1 MVKYDVFCKQ
11 YANNMQTE
19 CKQNAN
25 RRFRLMR
32 YIMKGNHAMKIYV
45 NNRDF
50 KVFFAIT
57 FKYKRFYI
65 YTGLQTTEKFS
76 GMIFPKSD
84 KSAKAKTARL
94 ANLYAD
100 VENYVLSHPNDTVEE
115 LKDHLQEV
123 IKGAKKSDTSSFV
136 SYIRKIAET
145 KGRYNTQRNYERVA
159 RAIETYDK
167 DCTFESVDKKWIVSY
182 IDHERGKGRK
192 DNGIQTDIQILK
204 FVFNRAIEDELTDKF
219 PFRGVS
225 VRKEQTKKRCLSLE
239 QLRAIRDF
247 KLSGKKAMYR
257 DCFMLSFYLI
267 GINISDLLFL
277 PKTALKNGRIIYK
290 RNKTGKLYDI
300 KVEPEAMEIIAR
312 HKSRKK
318 DRLLSFLEE
327 GDATITNT
335 FANNLTRHL
344 RTIGEKERHS
354 YYVTVH
360 PIEEGITSY
369 WSRHTWATMASELD
383 IPMEVIGRSLGH
395 SLWDNAVTSTYI
407 KYDTKKIDEANRKV
421 IDYLNADLECNKD
434 NK

>member
-1 MVKYDVFCKQ
+1 
-11 YANNMQTE
+11 
-19 CKQNAN
+19 
-25 RRFRLMR
+25 
-32 YIMKGNHAMKIYV
+32 MKIYV

-115 LKDHLQEV
+115 LKDHLKEV
-123 IKGAKKSDTSSFV
+123 INGAKKSDTSSFV
-136 SYIRKIAET
+136 CYIRKIAET

-159 RAIETYDK
+159 RAIEIYDK
-167 DCTFESVDKKWIVSY
+167 NCTFESVDKKWIVSY

-225 VRKEQTKKRCLSLE
+225 VKKEQTKKRCLSLE

-247 KLSGKKAMYR
+247 KLTGKKAMYR

-277 PKTALKNGRIIYK
+277 PKTSLKNGRIIYK

-360 PIEEGITSY
+360 PIEECITSY

-421 IDYLNADLECNKD
+421 IDYLNADLECNKH

>member
-1 MVKYDVFCKQ
+1 
-11 YANNMQTE
+11 
-19 CKQNAN
+19 
-25 RRFRLMR
+25 
-32 YIMKGNHAMKIYV
+32 MKIYV

-94 ANLYAD
+94 ASLYAD

-115 LKDHLQEV
+115 LKDHLKEV
-123 IKGAKKSDTSSFV
+123 INGAKKSDTSSFV
-136 SYIRKIAET
+136 CYIRKIAET

-159 RAIETYDK
+159 RAIEIYDK

-182 IDHERGKGRK
+182 IDHERRKGRK

-204 FVFNRAIEDELTDKF
+204 FVFNRAIEDEITDKF

-225 VRKEQTKKRCLSLE
+225 VKKEQTKKRCLSLE

-247 KLSGKKAMYR
+247 KLTGKKAMYR

-277 PKTALKNGRIIYK
+277 PKTSLKNGRIIYK

-421 IDYLNADLECNKD
+421 IDYLNADLECDKNNK
-434 NK
+434 

>member
-1 MVKYDVFCKQ
+1 MWLNMTYF
-11 YANNMQTE
+11 ANNMQTE

-115 LKDHLQEV
+115 LKDHLKEV
-123 IKGAKKSDTSSFV
+123 INGAKKSDTSSFV
-136 SYIRKIAET
+136 CYIRKIAET

-159 RAIETYDK
+159 RAIEIYDK

-225 VRKEQTKKRCLSLE
+225 VKKEQTKKRCLSLE

-247 KLSGKKAMYR
+247 KLAGKKAMYR

-421 IDYLNADLECNKD
+421 IDYLNADLECDKD

>member
-1 MVKYDVFCKQ
+1 
-11 YANNMQTE
+11 
-19 CKQNAN
+19 
-25 RRFRLMR
+25 
-32 YIMKGNHAMKIYV
+32 MKIYV

-94 ANLYAD
+94 ASLYAD

-115 LKDHLQEV
+115 LKDHLKEV
-123 IKGAKKSDTSSFV
+123 INGAKKSDTSSFV
-136 SYIRKIAET
+136 CYIRKIAET

-159 RAIETYDK
+159 RAIEIYDK

-182 IDHERGKGRK
+182 IDHERRKGRK

-204 FVFNRAIEDELTDKF
+204 FVFNRAIEDEITDKF

-225 VRKEQTKKRCLSLE
+225 VKKDQTKKRCLSLE

-247 KLSGKKAMYR
+247 KLTGKKAMYR

-360 PIEEGITSY
+360 HIEEGITSY

-421 IDYLNADLECNKD
+421 IDYLNADLECDKNNK
-434 NK
+434 

>member
-1 MVKYDVFCKQ
+1 
-11 YANNMQTE
+11 
-19 CKQNAN
+19 
-25 RRFRLMR
+25 
-32 YIMKGNHAMKIYV
+32 MKGNHAMKIYV

-50 KVFFAIT
+50 KVFFSIT

-115 LKDHLQEV
+115 LKDHLKEV

-136 SYIRKIAET
+136 CYIRKIAET
-145 KGRYNTQRNYERVA
+145 KGRYNTKRNYERVA
-159 RAIETYDK
+159 RAIEIYDK

-182 IDHERGKGRK
+182 IEHERGKGRK

-225 VRKEQTKKRCLSLE
+225 VKKEQTKKRCLSLE

-247 KLSGKKAMYR
+247 KLTGKKAMYR

-344 RTIGEKERHS
+344 RTIGDKERHS

-369 WSRHTWATMASELD
+369 WSRHTWATLASEID

-421 IDYLNADLECNKD
+421 IDYLNADLDCDKD

>member
-1 MVKYDVFCKQ
+1 
-11 YANNMQTE
+11 
-19 CKQNAN
+19 
-25 RRFRLMR
+25 
-32 YIMKGNHAMKIYV
+32 MKIYV

-115 LKDHLQEV
+115 LKDHLKEV
-123 IKGAKKSDTSSFV
+123 INGAKKSDTSSFV
-136 SYIRKIAET
+136 RYIRKIAET

-159 RAIETYDK
+159 RAIEIYDK

-182 IDHERGKGRK
+182 IEHERGKGRK

-225 VRKEQTKKRCLSLE
+225 VKKEQTKKRCLSLE

-247 KLSGKKAMYR
+247 KLTGKKAMYR

-277 PKTALKNGRIIYK
+277 PKTSLKNGRIIYK

-335 FANNLTRHL
+335 FANNMTRHL

-369 WSRHTWATMASELD
+369 WSRHTWATLASEID

>member
-1 MVKYDVFCKQ
+1 
-11 YANNMQTE
+11 
-19 CKQNAN
+19 
-25 RRFRLMR
+25 
-32 YIMKGNHAMKIYV
+32 MKIYV

-65 YTGLQTTEKFS
+65 YTGLHTTEKFS

-94 ANLYAD
+94 ASLYAD

-115 LKDHLQEV
+115 LKDHLKEV
-123 IKGAKKSDTSSFV
+123 INGAKKSDTSSFV
-136 SYIRKIAET
+136 CYIRKIAET
-145 KGRYNTQRNYERVA
+145 KSRYNTQRNYERVA
-159 RAIETYDK
+159 RAIEIYDK

-204 FVFNRAIEDELTDKF
+204 FVFNRAIEDEITDKF

-225 VRKEQTKKRCLSLE
+225 VKKEQTKKRCLSLE

-247 KLSGKKAMYR
+247 KLTGKKAMYR

-421 IDYLNADLECNKD
+421 IDYLNADLECDKNNK
-434 NK
+434 

>member
-1 MVKYDVFCKQ
+1 
-11 YANNMQTE
+11 
-19 CKQNAN
+19 
-25 RRFRLMR
+25 
-32 YIMKGNHAMKIYV
+32 MKIYV

-84 KSAKAKTARL
+84 KNAKAKTARL

-115 LKDHLQEV
+115 LKEHLQEV
-123 IKGAKKSDTSSFV
+123 IKGAKKSDTNSFV
-136 SYIRKIAET
+136 CYIRKIAET

-159 RAIETYDK
+159 RAIEIYDK

-225 VRKEQTKKRCLSLE
+225 VKKEQTKKRCLSLE

-247 KLSGKKAMYR
+247 KLTGKKAMYR

-277 PKTALKNGRIIYK
+277 PKTSLKNGRIIYK

-421 IDYLNADLECNKD
+421 IDYLNADLECNKH

>member
-1 MVKYDVFCKQ
+1 
-11 YANNMQTE
+11 
-19 CKQNAN
+19 
-25 RRFRLMR
+25 
-32 YIMKGNHAMKIYV
+32 MKIYV

-136 SYIRKIAET
+136 CYIRKIAET

-159 RAIETYDK
+159 RAIEIYDK

-225 VRKEQTKKRCLSLE
+225 VKKEQTKKRCLSLE

-247 KLSGKKAMYR
+247 KLTGKKAMYR

-300 KVEPEAMEIIAR
+300 KVESEAMEIIAR

-421 IDYLNADLECNKD
+421 IDYLNADLECDKD

>member
-1 MVKYDVFCKQ
+1 
-11 YANNMQTE
+11 
-19 CKQNAN
+19 
-25 RRFRLMR
+25 
-32 YIMKGNHAMKIYV
+32 MKGNHAMKIYV

-100 VENYVLSHPNDTVEE
+100 VDNYVLSHPNDTVEE
-115 LKDHLQEV
+115 LKDHLKEV
-123 IKGAKKSDTSSFV
+123 INGAKKSDTSSFV
-136 SYIRKIAET
+136 CYIRKIAET

-159 RAIETYDK
+159 RAIEIYDK

-225 VRKEQTKKRCLSLE
+225 VKKEQTKKRCLSLE

-247 KLSGKKAMYR
+247 KLTGKKAMYR
-257 DCFMLSFYLI
+257 DCFMLSSYLI

-290 RNKTGKLYDI
+290 RNKTGKIYDI

-327 GDATITNT
+327 GNATITNT

-421 IDYLNADLECNKD
+421 IDYLNADL
-434 NK
+434 

>member
-1 MVKYDVFCKQ
+1 
-11 YANNMQTE
+11 
-19 CKQNAN
+19 
-25 RRFRLMR
+25 
-32 YIMKGNHAMKIYV
+32 MKIYV

-94 ANLYAD
+94 ASLYAD

-115 LKDHLQEV
+115 LKDHLKEV
-123 IKGAKKSDTSSFV
+123 INGAKKSDTSSFV
-136 SYIRKIAET
+136 CYIRKIAET

-159 RAIETYDK
+159 RAIEIYDK

-182 IDHERGKGRK
+182 IDHERRKGRK

-204 FVFNRAIEDELTDKF
+204 FVFNRAIEDEITDKF

-225 VRKEQTKKRCLSLE
+225 VKKEQTKKRCLSLE

-247 KLSGKKAMYR
+247 KLTGKKAMYR

-277 PKTALKNGRIIYK
+277 PKTSLKNGRIIYK

-395 SLWDNAVTSTYI
+395 SIWDNAVTSTYI

-421 IDYLNADLECNKD
+421 IDYLNADL
-434 NK
+434 

>member
-1 MVKYDVFCKQ
+1 
-11 YANNMQTE
+11 
-19 CKQNAN
+19 
-25 RRFRLMR
+25 
-32 YIMKGNHAMKIYV
+32 MKIYV

-94 ANLYAD
+94 ANLYTD

-136 SYIRKIAET
+136 CYIRKIAET

-159 RAIETYDK
+159 RAIEIYDK

-225 VRKEQTKKRCLSLE
+225 VKKEQTKKRCLSLE

-247 KLSGKKAMYR
+247 KLTGKKAMYR

-318 DRLLSFLEE
+318 DRLLNFLEE

-421 IDYLNADLECNKD
+421 IDYLNADLECDKD

>member
-1 MVKYDVFCKQ
+1 
-11 YANNMQTE
+11 
-19 CKQNAN
+19 
-25 RRFRLMR
+25 
-32 YIMKGNHAMKIYV
+32 MKIYV

-94 ANLYAD
+94 ASLYAD

-115 LKDHLQEV
+115 LKDHLKEV
-123 IKGAKKSDTSSFV
+123 INGAKKSDTSSFV
-136 SYIRKIAET
+136 CYIRKIAET

-159 RAIETYDK
+159 RAIEIYDK

-182 IDHERGKGRK
+182 IDHERRKGRK

-204 FVFNRAIEDELTDKF
+204 FVFNRAIEDEITDKF

-225 VRKEQTKKRCLSLE
+225 VKKEQTKKRCLSLE

-247 KLSGKKAMYR
+247 KLTGKKAMYR

-300 KVEPEAMEIIAR
+300 KVEPEAMEIIER

-354 YYVTVH
+354 YYVTVQ

-421 IDYLNADLECNKD
+421 IDYLNADLECDKNNK
-434 NK
+434 

>member
-1 MVKYDVFCKQ
+1 
-11 YANNMQTE
+11 
-19 CKQNAN
+19 
-25 RRFRLMR
+25 
-32 YIMKGNHAMKIYV
+32 MKIYV

-136 SYIRKIAET
+136 CYIRKIAET

-159 RAIETYDK
+159 RAIEIYDK

-182 IDHERGKGRK
+182 IEHERRKGRK

-300 KVEPEAMEIIAR
+300 KVESEAMEIIAR

>member
-1 MVKYDVFCKQ
+1 
-11 YANNMQTE
+11 
-19 CKQNAN
+19 
-25 RRFRLMR
+25 
-32 YIMKGNHAMKIYV
+32 
-45 NNRDF
+45 
-50 KVFFAIT
+50 
-57 FKYKRFYI
+57 
-65 YTGLQTTEKFS
+65 
-76 GMIFPKSD
+76 MIFPKSD

-100 VENYVLSHPNDTVEE
+100 VDNYVLSHPNDTVEE
-115 LKDHLQEV
+115 LKDHLKEV
-123 IKGAKKSDTSSFV
+123 INGAKKRDTSSFV
-136 SYIRKIAET
+136 CYIRKIAET

-159 RAIETYDK
+159 RAIEIYDK

-225 VRKEQTKKRCLSLE
+225 VKKEQTKKRCLSLE

-247 KLSGKKAMYR
+247 KLTGKKAMYR

-277 PKTALKNGRIIYK
+277 HKTALKNGRIIYK

-421 IDYLNADLECNKD
+421 IDYLNADLECDKD

>member
-1 MVKYDVFCKQ
+1 
-11 YANNMQTE
+11 
-19 CKQNAN
+19 
-25 RRFRLMR
+25 
-32 YIMKGNHAMKIYV
+32 MKIYV

-100 VENYVLSHPNDTVEE
+100 VENYVLSHPNDTLEE
-115 LKDHLQEV
+115 LKDHLKEV
-123 IKGAKKSDTSSFV
+123 INGAKKSDTSSFV
-136 SYIRKIAET
+136 CYIRKIAET

-159 RAIETYDK
+159 RAIEIYDK

-225 VRKEQTKKRCLSLE
+225 VKKEQTKKRCLSLE

-247 KLSGKKAMYR
+247 KLAGKKAMYR

-277 PKTALKNGRIIYK
+277 PKTSLKNGRIIYK

-344 RTIGEKERHS
+344 RTIGDKERHS

-369 WSRHTWATMASELD
+369 WSRHTWATLASEID

-421 IDYLNADLECNKD
+421 IDYLNADLECNKH

>member
-1 MVKYDVFCKQ
+1 
-11 YANNMQTE
+11 
-19 CKQNAN
+19 
-25 RRFRLMR
+25 
-32 YIMKGNHAMKIYV
+32 MKGNHAMKIYV

-136 SYIRKIAET
+136 CYIRKIAET
-145 KGRYNTQRNYERVA
+145 KGRYNTRRNYERVA
-159 RAIETYDK
+159 RAIEIYDK

-192 DNGIQTDIQILK
+192 DNGIQTDIQIMK
-204 FVFNRAIEDELTDKF
+204 FVFNRAIEGELTDKF

-225 VRKEQTKKRCLSLE
+225 VKKEQTKKRCLSLE

-247 KLSGKKAMYR
+247 KLTGKKAMYR

-277 PKTALKNGRIIYK
+277 PKTALKNGRITYK

-369 WSRHTWATMASELD
+369 WSRHTWATLASDID

-421 IDYLNADLECNKD
+421 IDYLNVDLDCNKY

>member
-1 MVKYDVFCKQ
+1 
-11 YANNMQTE
+11 
-19 CKQNAN
+19 
-25 RRFRLMR
+25 
-32 YIMKGNHAMKIYV
+32 MKGNHAMKIYV

-100 VENYVLSHPNDTVEE
+100 VDNYVLSHPNDTVEE
-115 LKDHLQEV
+115 LKDHLKEV
-123 IKGAKKSDTSSFV
+123 INGAKKSDTSSFV
-136 SYIRKIAET
+136 CYIRKIAET
-145 KGRYNTQRNYERVA
+145 KGRYNTKRNYERVA
-159 RAIETYDK
+159 RAIEIYDN
-167 DCTFESVDKKWIVSY
+167 DCTFDSVDKKWIVSY

-225 VRKEQTKKRCLSLE
+225 VKKEQTKKRCLSLE

-247 KLSGKKAMYR
+247 KLAGKKAMYR

-290 RNKTGKLYDI
+290 RNKTGKIYDI

-327 GDATITNT
+327 GNATITNT

-369 WSRHTWATMASELD
+369 WSRHTWATIASELD

-421 IDYLNADLECNKD
+421 IDYLNADL
-434 NK
+434 

>member
-1 MVKYDVFCKQ
+1 
-11 YANNMQTE
+11 
-19 CKQNAN
+19 
-25 RRFRLMR
+25 
-32 YIMKGNHAMKIYV
+32 MKIYV

-94 ANLYAD
+94 ASLYAD

-115 LKDHLQEV
+115 LKDHLKEV
-123 IKGAKKSDTSSFV
+123 INGAKKSDTSSFV
-136 SYIRKIAET
+136 CYIRKIAET

-159 RAIETYDK
+159 RAIEIYDK

-182 IDHERGKGRK
+182 IDHERRKGRK
-192 DNGIQTDIQILK
+192 GNGIQTDIQILK
-204 FVFNRAIEDELTDKF
+204 FIFNRAIEDELTDKF

-225 VRKEQTKKRCLSLE
+225 VKKEQTKKRCLSLE

-247 KLSGKKAMYR
+247 KLTGKKAMYR

-277 PKTALKNGRIIYK
+277 PKTSLKNGRIIYK

-300 KVEPEAMEIIAR
+300 KVEPEAMEIIER

-421 IDYLNADLECNKD
+421 IDYLNADLECDKNNK
-434 NK
+434 

>member
-1 MVKYDVFCKQ
+1 
-11 YANNMQTE
+11 
-19 CKQNAN
+19 
-25 RRFRLMR
+25 
-32 YIMKGNHAMKIYV
+32 MKIYV

-115 LKDHLQEV
+115 LKDHLKEV
-123 IKGAKKSDTSSFV
+123 INGAKKSDTSSFV
-136 SYIRKIAET
+136 CYIRKIAET

-159 RAIETYDK
+159 RAIEIYDK

-225 VRKEQTKKRCLSLE
+225 VKKEQTKKRCLSLE

-247 KLSGKKAMYR
+247 KLAGKKAMYR

-277 PKTALKNGRIIYK
+277 PKTSLKNGRIIYK

-421 IDYLNADLECNKD
+421 IDYLNADLECDKD

>member
-1 MVKYDVFCKQ
+1 
-11 YANNMQTE
+11 
-19 CKQNAN
+19 
-25 RRFRLMR
+25 
-32 YIMKGNHAMKIYV
+32 MKIYV

-100 VENYVLSHPNDTVEE
+100 VDNYVLSHPNDTVEE
-115 LKDHLQEV
+115 LKDHLKEV
-123 IKGAKKSDTSSFV
+123 INGAKKSDTSSFV
-136 SYIRKIAET
+136 CYIRKIAET
-145 KGRYNTQRNYERVA
+145 KGRYNTKRNYERVA
-159 RAIETYDK
+159 RAIEIYDN
-167 DCTFESVDKKWIVSY
+167 DCTFDSVDKKWIVSY

-225 VRKEQTKKRCLSLE
+225 VKKEQTKKRCLSLE

-247 KLSGKKAMYR
+247 KLAGKKAMYR

-290 RNKTGKLYDI
+290 RNKTGKIYDI

-327 GDATITNT
+327 GNATITNT

-369 WSRHTWATMASELD
+369 WSRHTWATIASELD

-421 IDYLNADLECNKD
+421 IDYLNADL
-434 NK
+434 

>member
-1 MVKYDVFCKQ
+1 
-11 YANNMQTE
+11 
-19 CKQNAN
+19 
-25 RRFRLMR
+25 
-32 YIMKGNHAMKIYV
+32 MKIYV

-115 LKDHLQEV
+115 LKDHLKEV
-123 IKGAKKSDTSSFV
+123 INGAKKSDTSSFV
-136 SYIRKIAET
+136 CYIRKIAET

-159 RAIETYDK
+159 RAIEIYDK

-225 VRKEQTKKRCLSLE
+225 VKKEQTKKRCLSLE

-247 KLSGKKAMYR
+247 KLTGKKAMYR

-277 PKTALKNGRIIYK
+277 PKTSLKNGRIIYK

-369 WSRHTWATMASELD
+369 WSRHTWATLASEID

>member
-1 MVKYDVFCKQ
+1 
-11 YANNMQTE
+11 
-19 CKQNAN
+19 
-25 RRFRLMR
+25 
-32 YIMKGNHAMKIYV
+32 MKIYV

-94 ANLYAD
+94 ASLYAD

-115 LKDHLQEV
+115 LKDHLKEV
-123 IKGAKKSDTSSFV
+123 INGAKKSDTSSFV
-136 SYIRKIAET
+136 CYIRKIAET

-159 RAIETYDK
+159 RAIEIYDK

-182 IDHERGKGRK
+182 IDHERRKGRK

-204 FVFNRAIEDELTDKF
+204 FVFNRAIEDEITDKF

-225 VRKEQTKKRCLSLE
+225 VKKEQTKKRCLSLE

-247 KLSGKKAMYR
+247 KLTGKKAMYR

-277 PKTALKNGRIIYK
+277 PKTSLKNGRIIYK

-300 KVEPEAMEIIAR
+300 KVEPEAMEIIER

-421 IDYLNADLECNKD
+421 IDYLNADLECDKNNK
-434 NK
+434 

>member
-1 MVKYDVFCKQ
+1 MWLSMTYF
-11 YANNMQTE
+11 ANNMQTE

-100 VENYVLSHPNDTVEE
+100 VENYVLSHTNDTVEE

-136 SYIRKIAET
+136 CYIRKIAET

-159 RAIETYDK
+159 RAIEIYDK

>member
-1 MVKYDVFCKQ
+1 
-11 YANNMQTE
+11 
-19 CKQNAN
+19 
-25 RRFRLMR
+25 
-32 YIMKGNHAMKIYV
+32 MKIYV

-136 SYIRKIAET
+136 CYIRKIAET

-159 RAIETYDK
+159 RAIEIYDK

-360 PIEEGITSY
+360 PIEECITSY

-421 IDYLNADLECNKD
+421 IDYLNGDLECDKD

>member
-1 MVKYDVFCKQ
+1 
-11 YANNMQTE
+11 
-19 CKQNAN
+19 
-25 RRFRLMR
+25 MR

-50 KVFFAIT
+50 KVFFAVT

-100 VENYVLSHPNDTVEE
+100 VDNYVLSHPNDTVEE
-115 LKDHLQEV
+115 LKDHLKEV
-123 IKGAKKSDTSSFV
+123 INGAKKSDTSSFV
-136 SYIRKIAET
+136 CYIRKIAET

-159 RAIETYDK
+159 RAIEIYDK

-204 FVFNRAIEDELTDKF
+204 FVFNRAIEDEITDKF

-225 VRKEQTKKRCLSLE
+225 VKKEQTKKRCLSLE

-247 KLSGKKAMYR
+247 KLTGKKAMYR

-290 RNKTGKLYDI
+290 RNKTGKIYDI

-318 DRLLSFLEE
+318 ERLLSFLEE

-421 IDYLNADLECNKD
+421 IDYLNADL
-434 NK
+434 

>member
-1 MVKYDVFCKQ
+1 
-11 YANNMQTE
+11 
-19 CKQNAN
+19 
-25 RRFRLMR
+25 
-32 YIMKGNHAMKIYV
+32 MKIYV

-94 ANLYAD
+94 ASLYAD

-115 LKDHLQEV
+115 LKDHLKEV
-123 IKGAKKSDTSSFV
+123 INGAKKSDTSSFV
-136 SYIRKIAET
+136 CYIRKIAET

-159 RAIETYDK
+159 RAIEIYDK

-182 IDHERGKGRK
+182 IDHERRKGRK

-204 FVFNRAIEDELTDKF
+204 FVFNRAIEDEITDKF

-225 VRKEQTKKRCLSLE
+225 VKKEQTKKRCLSLE

-247 KLSGKKAMYR
+247 KLTGKKAMYR

-300 KVEPEAMEIIAR
+300 KVEQEAMEIIAR

-421 IDYLNADLECNKD
+421 IDYLNADLECDKNNK
-434 NK
+434 